1 MNLSA
6 LLRRVKSLKAR
17 PVERLCQSHESEA
30 ARIAFMMRSAA
41 PRRSRACCGGA
52 FEALG
57 PWAPSD
63 DLAHEGRAGLPKIT
77 TVKRAGAAP
86 PLDVLHFPLLEAALA
101 AGLAALAGAFATGF
115 AAFAGVLATD
125 TLPSGFAALTGALA
139 AAVFRS
145 ADWAGAEALTVLIP
159 FGVRDFGLPRPFEA
173 IPAVF
178 AEVFSFLAILVPRF
192 RRGEIIVDTSQRAR

>member
-1 MNLSA
+1 MSGSGA
-6 LLRRVKSLKAR
+6 PA
-17 PVERLCQSHESEA
+17 QS
-30 ARIAFMMRSAA
+30 
-41 PRRSRACCGGA
+41 
-52 FEALG
+52 
-57 PWAPSD
+57 
-63 DLAHEGRAGLPKIT
+63 
-77 TVKRAGAAP
+77 
-86 PLDVLHFPLLEAALA
+86 LHFPLLEAALA
-101 AGLAALAGAFATGF
+101 AGLAALTGAFATGF

-139 AAVFRS
+139 AAVLRS
-145 ADWAGAEALTVLIP
+145 AVWVRAEALTVLIA